1 MVSTPLTKHI
11 FNNISPLDCDFGQ
24 GQGHQGQ
31 KGQKI
36 KNARNCLKH
45 VENRQEVGKNHP
57 N

>member
-1 MVSTPLTKHI
+1 MTKNT
-11 FNNISPLDCDFGQ
+11 FNNIQPLDCDFDQ

-45 VENRQEVGKNHP
+45 VENRQKVRQTQP

>member
-1 MVSTPLTKHI
+1 MPLTKHI

-31 KGQKI
+31 KGQKM
-36 KNARNCLKH
+36 KNAGNCLKH
-45 VENRQEVGKNHP
+45 VENRQKVRKNKP